1 MQIRNVKILG
11 TGKYMPK
18 RIVTA
23 QEMDELLGVP
33 AGWVEKKSDVKRR
46 HFVEDE
52 TASQMGAL
60 AAQEA
65 LKQAGLEFGD
75 IDCLVCTSGTMEQPI
90 PSTASLIQRAMG
102 QEHSGVPSFDINSTC
117 LSFLTG
123 LDVMS
128 YMVTSGRYRR
138 ILLVATEIASV
149 GLNWAHKE
157 SAALFGDGAAAVV
170 IGSAEE
176 HESSRIV
183 CSAMQTYSQGAHLSQ
198 IRGGGTG
205 APALT
210 EQDEEAFLFEMD
222 GQGIYKMAS
231 RILPGFVASLLKL
244 ASCAMKDIQVV
255 IPHQGSAM
263 AMRLICRKL
272 GISQEQLMFITP
284 THGNTIA
291 ASIPMGLHEAIREE
305 RVRRGSRVM
314 LLGTSAG
321 LSVGGMI
328 LDY

>member
-1 MQIRNVKILG
+1 MQIRKVKILG
-11 TGKYMPK
+11 SGKYMPK
-18 RIVTA
+18 RVITA
-23 QEMDELLGVP
+23 REMDELLDVP
-33 AGWVEKKSDVKRR
+33 AGWVEKKSDVLQR

-52 TASQMGAL
+52 TASQMGAF

-65 LKQAGLEFGD
+65 LKQAGLAFSD

-102 QEHSGVPSFDINSTC
+102 EDHSGVPSFDINSTC

-123 LDVMS
+123 FDVMS

-138 ILLVATEIASV
+138 VLLVATEIASV

-170 IGSAEE
+170 IGPAEE
-176 HESSRIV
+176 QESSRIV

-205 APALT
+205 AHALT
-210 EQDEEAFLFEMD
+210 EQEEAAFLFEMD

-231 RILPGFVASLLKL
+231 RILPGFVASLLQQ
-244 ASCAMKDIQVV
+244 ASCAMKDIQLVV
-255 IPHQGSAM
+255 PHQGSAM
-263 AMRLICRKL
+263 AMRLISRKL

-291 ASIPMGLHEAIREE
+291 ASIPMGLHEAIRERRIE
-305 RVRRGSRVM
+305 RGSRVL

>member
-1 MQIRNVKILG
+1 MQIRKVKILG
-11 TGKYMPK
+11 SGKYMPK
-18 RIVTA
+18 RVITA
-23 QEMDELLGVP
+23 REMDEMLDVP
-33 AGWVEKKSDVKRR
+33 AGWVEKKSDVLQR

-52 TASQMGAL
+52 TASQMGAF

-65 LKQAGLEFGD
+65 LKQAGLAFSD

-102 QEHSGVPSFDINSTC
+102 EDHSGVPSFDINSTC

-123 LDVMS
+123 FDVMS
-128 YMVTSGRYRR
+128 YMITSGRYRR
-138 ILLVATEIASV
+138 VLLVATEIASV

-170 IGSAEE
+170 IGPAEE
-176 HESSRIV
+176 QENSRIV

-205 APALT
+205 AHALT
-210 EQDEEAFLFEMD
+210 EQEEAAFLFEMD

-231 RILPGFVASLLKL
+231 RILPGFVASLLQQ
-244 ASCAMKDIQVV
+244 ASCAMKDIQLVV
-255 IPHQGSAM
+255 PHQGSAM
-263 AMRLICRKL
+263 AMRLISRKL

-291 ASIPMGLHEAIREE
+291 ASIPMGLHEAIRERRIE
-305 RVRRGSRVM
+305 RGSRVL